1 MPKDLPLF
9 KELLGDG
16 SQFGIRLDYAQQPF
30 PDGLAQAFLIG
41 RDFIGNDSC
50 CLILG
55 DNIFYGTD
63 LVKKLQQAVAQE
75 SGATV
80 FAYPV
85 NDPQRYGV
93 VEIGP
98 NNQVLSLEEKPARP
112 RSRYAVTGIYF
123 YDNQVVKIAEALKPS
138 PRGELEITDI
148 NQHYLNT
155 GQLKVI
161 RMGRGTAWFDTGTYE
176 SLIDAAEFIQ
186 MMEKRQGL
194 KICCPEEIAFRMGYI
209 SADDL
214 NNLAQPLMKNS
225 YGHYLKMLLHES

>member
-1 MPKDLPLF
+1 MK
-9 KELLGDG
+9 DG
-16 SQFGIRLDYAQQPF
+16 SQLGISLDYSQQSF
-30 PDGLAQAFLIG
+30 PDGMVHAIFIG

-93 VEIGP
+93 VELSQ
-98 NNQVLSLEEKPARP
+98 NNEVLSLEEKPDKP
-112 RSRYAVTGIYF
+112 KSRYAVTGIYF
-123 YDNQVVKIAEALKPS
+123 YDNRVLDVASSLKPS
-138 PRGELEITDI
+138 LRGELEITDI
-148 NQHYLNT
+148 NQHYLNL

-161 RMGRGTAWFDTGTYE
+161 RMGRGSALM
-176 SLIDAAEFIQ
+176 S
-186 MMEKRQGL
+186 R
-194 KICCPEEIAFRMGYI
+194 YI
-209 SADDL
+209 RIPDRR
-214 NNLAQPLMKNS
+214 
-225 YGHYLKMLLHES
+225 G

>member
-1 MPKDLPLF
+1 MVHAIF
-9 KELLGDG
+9 
-16 SQFGIRLDYAQQPF
+16 
-30 PDGLAQAFLIG
+30 IG

-93 VEIGP
+93 VELSQ
-98 NNQVLSLEEKPARP
+98 NNEVLSLEEKPDKP
-112 RSRYAVTGIYF
+112 KFRYAVTRIYF
-123 YDNQVVKIAEALKPS
+123 YDNRVLDVASSLKPS
-138 PRGELEITDI
+138 LRGELEITDI
-148 NQHYLNT
+148 NQHYLNI

-186 MMEKRQGL
+186 MMEKRQGF
-194 KICCPEEIAFRMGYI
+194 KICCPEEIAFRMGFI
-209 SADDL
+209 SSDEL
-214 NNLAQPLMKNS
+214 HFLANELMKNG